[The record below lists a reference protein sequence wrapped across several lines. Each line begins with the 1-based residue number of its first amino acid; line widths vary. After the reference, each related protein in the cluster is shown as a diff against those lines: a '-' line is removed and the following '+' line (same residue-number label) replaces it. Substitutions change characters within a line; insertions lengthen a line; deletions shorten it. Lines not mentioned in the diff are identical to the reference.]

1 MDFEET
7 KYTMGEEE
15 IDEEKEDTEVNE
27 LGNEEELT
35 NEMLKFVDTKNIA
48 KYYNNVHDTNID
60 FLKIGMT
67 YMQVQMDD
75 MEKSIITLMKVT
87 NGLM

>member
-1 MDFEET
+1 
-7 KYTMGEEE
+7 MGEEE